1 MTLDGQTLDRLVQA
15 ALDAR
20 ARAYA
25 PYSNYQVGAALLTQ
39 DGRIICG
46 VNVENASY
54 PLTVCAERVALST
67 YVEQGQGGIVAIAVA
82 TQDAGSPC
90 GACRQVIAE
99 FAPPDCPVY
108 AVAPDGTRHCWS
120 AQELLPHAFSLSG
133 G

>member
-1 MTLDGQTLDRLVQA
+1 MSELPVSLETVIQA

-25 PYSNYQVGAALLTQ
+25 PYSKYRVGAAVLTKA
-39 DGRIICG
+39 GEVICG

-54 PLTVCAERVALST
+54 PLCICAEQVALSSFI
-67 YVEQGQGGIVAIAVA
+67 ERGGGEIEAIVVA

-99 FAPPDCPVY
+99 FADPSCPVY
-108 AVAPDGTRHCWS
+108 AVSPDGRRIQWTV
-120 AQELLPHAFSLSG
+120 QELLPHAFNLS
-133 G
+133 